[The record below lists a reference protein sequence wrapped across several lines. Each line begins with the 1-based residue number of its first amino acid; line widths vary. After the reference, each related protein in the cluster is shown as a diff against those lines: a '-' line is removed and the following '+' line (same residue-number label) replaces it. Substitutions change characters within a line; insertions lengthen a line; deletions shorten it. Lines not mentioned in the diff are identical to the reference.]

1 MAFNILKRAVGQS
14 RDWTM
19 YCHSVGPP
27 RIASGI
33 LWFVMADTATT
44 ARGTNITETVIFKT
58 KGGTRHM
65 KEKSRKFGCL

>member
-27 RIASGI
+27 RITSGV
-33 LWFVMADTATT
+33 LWFMMTDTATA
-44 ARGTNITETVIFKT
+44 ARGKNITETVIFKT
-58 KGGTRHM
+58 KCGKRRM
-65 KEKSRKFGCL
+65 KEKSQKFGCL